1 MCGKTLNGPR
11 ANAFARARE
20 VGTRSARRPLADGER
35 AVNWILSIAI
45 GVTTLTSLYLAVR
58 YRSMRL
64 EGVTPVPVLT
74 FMAILFTSGLDV
86 GLLMFPMVDF
96 EIFASEPDYAF
107 ANPLALEFGFWGFL
121 VWGFYFLTTFYFC
134 VVEPKLQLFEIPA
147 VKLVNNL
154 TIIGTCAFTGYLF
167 LHYLPGYI
175 EGIPNVVRYTLVALT
190 VLVAVI
196 SSTQIRFVKAL
207 SLTSSGLFFAL
218 IAGSFFASNMGISGL
233 VGTMGQLGEYFGQ
246 LPQFVFPINDYH
258 AFYLFWWFAWSIM
271 IGQFVSRF
279 VSGFPAWQLLLLLL
293 VVPSIPIALWFS
305 VLYWYF
311 ANEVSI
317 AGPMSWAMMGV
328 GILFVVNSL
337 DSLTRL
343 YTHNIGFTVEALGT
357 ARYIAV
363 NWVIL
368 LGLVLAFQF
377 TPFKIEWV
385 GLTVVGI
392 YATVYTLAFRRRRV
406 LQPSRA

>member
-1 MCGKTLNGPR
+1 MNT
-11 ANAFARARE
+11 
-20 VGTRSARRPLADGER
+20 
-35 AVNWILSIAI
+35 ILSIAI
-45 GVTTLTSLYLAVR
+45 AVTTLTSVLLVFRFRNTRIEGNAPMPLVTFLAV
-58 YRSMRL
+58 
-64 EGVTPVPVLT
+64 
-74 FMAILFTSGLDV
+74 LFTSGLDV

-134 VVEPKLQLFEIPA
+134 VVEPRLQLFEIPA
-147 VKLVNNL
+147 IKLVNNL

-167 LHYLPGYI
+167 LHYLPSYI
-175 EGIPNVVRYTLVALT
+175 EGIPDGVRYALVAAT

-196 SSTQIRFVKAL
+196 SSTQIRFVKML
-207 SLTSSGLFFAL
+207 SLASSGLFFAL
-218 IAGSFFASNMGISGL
+218 IAGSFIASGMGVSGFADTL
-233 VGTMGQLGEYFGQ
+233 AQLGDYFGQ
-246 LPQFVFPINDYH
+246 LPRYVFPINDYH

-279 VSGFPAWQLLLLLL
+279 VSGFTAWQLLLLLL
-293 VVPSIPIALWFS
+293 IVPSIPIALWFS

-311 ANEVSI
+311 ANDISI
-317 AGPMSWAMMGV
+317 AGLMSWAMMGV

-343 YTHNIGFTVEALGT
+343 YTTNIGLTVEALG
-357 ARYIAV
+357 AGRYVAV

-368 LGLVLAFQF
+368 FALVMAFQF

-385 GLTVVGI
+385 GLVVVGI
-392 YATVYTLAFRRRRV
+392 YAAIYTLVFLRRTALRSV
-406 LQPSRA
+406 PA

>member
-1 MCGKTLNGPR
+1 MNT
-11 ANAFARARE
+11 
-20 VGTRSARRPLADGER
+20 
-35 AVNWILSIAI
+35 ILSAAIAL
-45 GVTTLTSLYLAVR
+45 TTLTSLLLVLRYRNTRIEGSAPMPLVTFLAV
-58 YRSMRL
+58 
-64 EGVTPVPVLT
+64 
-74 FMAILFTSGLDV
+74 LFTSGLDV

-134 VVEPKLQLFEIPA
+134 VIEPRLQLFEIPA
-147 VKLVNNL
+147 IKLINNL

-167 LHYLPGYI
+167 LRYLPGYI
-175 EGIPNVVRYTLVALT
+175 EGIPDAVRYTLVAGT

-196 SSTQIRFVKAL
+196 SSTQIRFVKVL
-207 SLTSSGLFFAL
+207 SLASSGLFFAL
-218 IAGSFFASNMGISGL
+218 IAGSFLASDMGVSGFADT
-233 VGTMGQLGEYFGQ
+233 VGQFGDYFGQ
-246 LPQFVFPINDYH
+246 LPRYVFPINDYH

-279 VSGFPAWQLLLLLL
+279 VSGFTAWQLLLLLL
-293 VVPSIPIALWFS
+293 IVPSIPIALWFS

-311 ANEVSI
+311 ANDISI
-317 AGPMSWAMMGV
+317 AGLMSWAMMGV

-343 YTHNIGFTVEALGT
+343 YTTNIGLTVEALGT
-357 ARYIAV
+357 GRYVAV
-363 NWVIL
+363 NWVTLFL
-368 LGLVLAFQF
+368 LVMAFQF

-385 GLTVVGI
+385 GLVVVGI
-392 YATVYTLAFRRRRV
+392 YAAIYTLVFLRRAALRSV
-406 LQPSRA
+406 PA

>member
-1 MCGKTLNGPR
+1 MNT
-11 ANAFARARE
+11 
-20 VGTRSARRPLADGER
+20 
-35 AVNWILSIAI
+35 ILSAAIAL
-45 GVTTLTSLYLAVR
+45 TTLTSLLLVLRYRNTRIEGSAPMPLVTFLAV
-58 YRSMRL
+58 
-64 EGVTPVPVLT
+64 
-74 FMAILFTSGLDV
+74 LFTSGLDV

-134 VVEPKLQLFEIPA
+134 VIEPRLQLFEIPA
-147 VKLVNNL
+147 IKLINNL

-175 EGIPNVVRYTLVALT
+175 EGIPDAVRYSLVAGT

-196 SSTQIRFVKAL
+196 SSTQIRFVKVL
-207 SLTSSGLFFAL
+207 SLASSGLFFAL
-218 IAGSFFASNMGISGL
+218 IAGSFLASDMGVSGFADT
-233 VGTMGQLGEYFGQ
+233 VGQFGDYFGQ
-246 LPQFVFPINDYH
+246 LPRYVFPINDYH
-258 AFYLFWWFAWSIM
+258 AFYLYWWFAWSIM

-279 VSGFPAWQLLLLLL
+279 VSGFTAWQLLLLLL
-293 VVPSIPIALWFS
+293 IVPSIPIALWFS

-311 ANEVSI
+311 ANDISI
-317 AGPMSWAMMGV
+317 AGLMSWAMMGV

-343 YTHNIGFTVEALGT
+343 YTTNIGLTVEALGT
-357 ARYIAV
+357 GRYVAV

-368 LGLVLAFQF
+368 FLLIMAFQF

-385 GLTVVGI
+385 GLVVVGI
-392 YATVYTLAFRRRRV
+392 YAAIYTLIFLRRAALRSV
-406 LQPSRA
+406 PA

>member
-1 MCGKTLNGPR
+1 MNT
-11 ANAFARARE
+11 
-20 VGTRSARRPLADGER
+20 
-35 AVNWILSIAI
+35 ILSAAIAL
-45 GVTTLTSLYLAVR
+45 TTLTSLLLVLRYRNTRIEGSAPMPLVTFLAV
-58 YRSMRL
+58 
-64 EGVTPVPVLT
+64 
-74 FMAILFTSGLDV
+74 LFTSGLDV

-134 VVEPKLQLFEIPA
+134 VVEPRLQLFEIPA
-147 VKLVNNL
+147 IKLINNL

-175 EGIPNVVRYTLVALT
+175 EGIPDAVRYSLVAGT

-196 SSTQIRFVKAL
+196 SSTQIRFVKVL
-207 SLTSSGLFFAL
+207 SLASSGLFFAL
-218 IAGSFFASNMGISGL
+218 IAGSFLASDMGVSGFADT
-233 VGTMGQLGEYFGQ
+233 VGQFCDYFGQ
-246 LPQFVFPINDYH
+246 LPRYVFPINDYH
-258 AFYLFWWFAWSIM
+258 AFYLYWWFAWSIM

-279 VSGFPAWQLLLLLL
+279 VSGFTAWQLLLLLL
-293 VVPSIPIALWFS
+293 IVPSIPIALWFS

-311 ANEVSI
+311 ANDISI
-317 AGPMSWAMMGV
+317 AGLMSWTMMGV
-328 GILFVVNSL
+328 EILFVVNSL

-343 YTHNIGFTVEALGT
+343 YTTNIGLTVEALGT
-357 ARYIAV
+357 GRYVAV

-368 LGLVLAFQF
+368 FMLIMAFQF

-385 GLTVVGI
+385 GLVVVGI
-392 YATVYTLAFRRRRV
+392 YAAIYTLIFLRRAALRSV
-406 LQPSRA
+406 LA

>member
-1 MCGKTLNGPR
+1 MNT
-11 ANAFARARE
+11 
-20 VGTRSARRPLADGER
+20 
-35 AVNWILSIAI
+35 ILSAAIAL
-45 GVTTLTSLYLAVR
+45 TTLTSLLLVLRYRNTRIEGSAPMPLVTFLAV
-58 YRSMRL
+58 
-64 EGVTPVPVLT
+64 
-74 FMAILFTSGLDV
+74 LFTSGLDV

-134 VVEPKLQLFEIPA
+134 VVEPRLQLFEIPA
-147 VKLVNNL
+147 IKLINNL

-175 EGIPNVVRYTLVALT
+175 EGIPDAVRYSLVAGT

-196 SSTQIRFVKAL
+196 SSTQIRFVKVL
-207 SLTSSGLFFAL
+207 SLASSGLFFAL
-218 IAGSFFASNMGISGL
+218 IAGSFLASNMGVSGFADT
-233 VGTMGQLGEYFGQ
+233 VGQFGDYFGQ
-246 LPQFVFPINDYH
+246 LPRYVFPINDYH
-258 AFYLFWWFAWSIM
+258 AFYLYWWFAWSIM

-279 VSGFPAWQLLLLLL
+279 VSGFTAWQLLLLLL
-293 VVPSIPIALWFS
+293 IVPSIPIALWFS

-311 ANEVSI
+311 ANDISI
-317 AGPMSWAMMGV
+317 AGLMSWAMMGV

-343 YTHNIGFTVEALGT
+343 YTTNIGLTVEALGT
-357 ARYIAV
+357 GRYVAV

-368 LGLVLAFQF
+368 FMLIMAFQF

-385 GLTVVGI
+385 GLVVVGI
-392 YATVYTLAFRRRRV
+392 YAAIYTLIFLRRAALRSV
-406 LQPSRA
+406 LA

>member
-1 MCGKTLNGPR
+1 MNL
-11 ANAFARARE
+11 
-20 VGTRSARRPLADGER
+20 
-35 AVNWILSIAI
+35 ILSGAI
-45 GVTTLTSLYLAVR
+45 GLTTLTSLLLVLR
-58 YRSMRL
+58 YRNTRIEGSTPMRL
-64 EGVTPVPVLT
+64 VT
-74 FMAILFTSGLDV
+74 FMAVLFTSGLDV

-96 EIFASEPDYAF
+96 EIFANEADYAF

-134 VVEPKLQLFEIPA
+134 VVEPRLQLFEIPA
-147 VKLVNNL
+147 IKLINNL
-154 TIIGTCAFTGYLF
+154 TIIGTCSFTGYLF
-167 LHYLPGYI
+167 LHYLPSYI
-175 EGIPNVVRYTLVALT
+175 EGIPDGARYALVAGT

-207 SLTSSGLFFAL
+207 SLASSGLFFAL
-218 IAGSFFASNMGISGL
+218 IAGAFFASNMGVSGFT
-233 VGTMGQLGEYFGQ
+233 VTLGELGDYFGQ
-246 LPQFVFPINDYH
+246 LPRFVFPINDYH

-279 VSGFPAWQLLLLLL
+279 VTGFTAWQLLLLLL
-293 VVPSIPIALWFS
+293 IVPSIPIALWFT

-343 YTHNIGFTVEALGT
+343 YTQNIGFTVETLGT
-357 ARYIAV
+357 RRYVAV
-363 NWVIL
+363 NWGIL
-368 LGLVLAFQF
+368 FALVLAFQF

-385 GLTVVGI
+385 GLVVVGI
-392 YATVYTLAFRRRRV
+392 YAAIYCLVYWRRAALRSV
-406 LQPSRA
+406 PA

>member
-1 MCGKTLNGPR
+1 MNT
-11 ANAFARARE
+11 
-20 VGTRSARRPLADGER
+20 
-35 AVNWILSIAI
+35 ILSAAIAL
-45 GVTTLTSLYLAVR
+45 TTLTSLLLVLRYRNTRIEGSAPMPLVTFLAV
-58 YRSMRL
+58 
-64 EGVTPVPVLT
+64 
-74 FMAILFTSGLDV
+74 LFTSGLDV

-134 VVEPKLQLFEIPA
+134 VVEPRLQLFEIPA
-147 VKLVNNL
+147 IKLINNL

-175 EGIPNVVRYTLVALT
+175 EGIPDAVRYSLVAGT

-196 SSTQIRFVKAL
+196 SSTQIRFVKVL
-207 SLTSSGLFFAL
+207 SLASSGLFFAL
-218 IAGSFFASNMGISGL
+218 IAGSFLASDMGVSGFADT
-233 VGTMGQLGEYFGQ
+233 VGQFGDYFGQ
-246 LPQFVFPINDYH
+246 LPRYVFPINDYH
-258 AFYLFWWFAWSIM
+258 AFYLYWWFAWSIM

-279 VSGFPAWQLLLLLL
+279 VSGFTAWQLLLLLL
-293 VVPSIPIALWFS
+293 IVPSIPIALWFS

-311 ANEVSI
+311 ANDISI
-317 AGPMSWAMMGV
+317 AGLMSWAMMGV
-328 GILFVVNSL
+328 GVLFVVNSL

-343 YTHNIGFTVEALGT
+343 YTTNIGLTVEALGT
-357 ARYIAV
+357 GRYVAV

-368 LGLVLAFQF
+368 FLLIMAFQF

-385 GLTVVGI
+385 GLVVVGI
-392 YATVYTLAFRRRRV
+392 YAAIYTLVFLRRAALRSV
-406 LQPSRA
+406 PA

>member
-1 MCGKTLNGPR
+1 MNT
-11 ANAFARARE
+11 
-20 VGTRSARRPLADGER
+20 
-35 AVNWILSIAI
+35 ILSAAIAL
-45 GVTTLTSLYLAVR
+45 TTLTSLLLVLRYRNTRIEGSAPMPLVTFLAV
-58 YRSMRL
+58 
-64 EGVTPVPVLT
+64 
-74 FMAILFTSGLDV
+74 LFTSGLDV
-86 GLLMFPMVDF
+86 GLLMFPMVDY

-134 VVEPKLQLFEIPA
+134 VVEPRLQLFEIPA
-147 VKLVNNL
+147 IKLINNL

-175 EGIPNVVRYTLVALT
+175 EGIPDAVRYTLVAGT

-196 SSTQIRFVKAL
+196 SSTQIRFVKVL
-207 SLTSSGLFFAL
+207 SLASSGLFFAL
-218 IAGSFFASNMGISGL
+218 IAGSFLASNMGVSAFADT
-233 VGTMGQLGEYFGQ
+233 VGQFGDYFGQ
-246 LPQFVFPINDYH
+246 LPRYVFPINDYH

-279 VSGFPAWQLLLLLL
+279 VSGFAAWQLLLLLL
-293 VVPSIPIALWFS
+293 IVPSIPIALWFS

-311 ANEVSI
+311 ANNISI
-317 AGPMSWAMMGV
+317 AGLMSWAMMGV

-343 YTHNIGFTVEALGT
+343 YTTNIGLTVEALGT
-357 ARYIAV
+357 GRYVAV

-368 LGLVLAFQF
+368 FLLIMAFQF

-385 GLTVVGI
+385 GLVVVGI
-392 YATVYTLAFRRRRV
+392 YAAIYTLVFLRRAELRSV
-406 LQPSRA
+406 PA

>member
-1 MCGKTLNGPR
+1 MNT
-11 ANAFARARE
+11 
-20 VGTRSARRPLADGER
+20 
-35 AVNWILSIAI
+35 ILSAAIAL
-45 GVTTLTSLYLAVR
+45 TTLTSLLLVLRYRNTRIEGSAPMPLVTFLAV
-58 YRSMRL
+58 
-64 EGVTPVPVLT
+64 
-74 FMAILFTSGLDV
+74 LFTSGLDV

-134 VVEPKLQLFEIPA
+134 VVEPRLQLFEIPA
-147 VKLVNNL
+147 IKLINNL

-175 EGIPNVVRYTLVALT
+175 EGIPDVVRYSLVAGT

-196 SSTQIRFVKAL
+196 SSTQIRFVKVL
-207 SLTSSGLFFAL
+207 SLASSGLFFAL
-218 IAGSFFASNMGISGL
+218 IAGSFLASDMGVSGFADT
-233 VGTMGQLGEYFGQ
+233 VGQFGDYFGQ
-246 LPQFVFPINDYH
+246 LPRYVFPINDYH

-279 VSGFPAWQLLLLLL
+279 VSGFTAWQLLLLLL
-293 VVPSIPIALWFS
+293 IVPSIPIALWFS

-311 ANEVSI
+311 ANDISI
-317 AGPMSWAMMGV
+317 AGLMSWAMMGV

-343 YTHNIGFTVEALGT
+343 YTTNIGLTVEALGT
-357 ARYIAV
+357 CRYVAV

-368 LGLVLAFQF
+368 FLLIMAFQF

-385 GLTVVGI
+385 GLVVVGI
-392 YATVYTLAFRRRRV
+392 YAAIYTLVFLRRAA
-406 LQPSRA
+406 LRAVPA

>member
-1 MCGKTLNGPR
+1 MNT
-11 ANAFARARE
+11 
-20 VGTRSARRPLADGER
+20 
-35 AVNWILSIAI
+35 ILSAAIAL
-45 GVTTLTSLYLAVR
+45 TTLTSLLLVLRYRNTRIEGSAPMPVVTFLAV
-58 YRSMRL
+58 
-64 EGVTPVPVLT
+64 
-74 FMAILFTSGLDV
+74 LFTSGLDV

-134 VVEPKLQLFEIPA
+134 VVEPRLQLFEIPA
-147 VKLVNNL
+147 IKLINNL

-167 LHYLPGYI
+167 LRYLPGYI
-175 EGIPNVVRYTLVALT
+175 EGIPDAVRYTLVAGT

-196 SSTQIRFVKAL
+196 SSTQIRFVKVL
-207 SLTSSGLFFAL
+207 SLASSGLFFAL
-218 IAGSFFASNMGISGL
+218 IAGSFLASDMGVSGFANI
-233 VGTMGQLGEYFGQ
+233 VGQFGDYFGQ
-246 LPQFVFPINDYH
+246 LPRYVFPINDYH

-279 VSGFPAWQLLLLLL
+279 VSGFTAWQLLLLLL
-293 VVPSIPIALWFS
+293 IVPSIPIALWFS

-311 ANEVSI
+311 ANDISI
-317 AGPMSWAMMGV
+317 AGLLSWAMMGV

-343 YTHNIGFTVEALGT
+343 YTTNIGLTVEALGT
-357 ARYIAV
+357 GRYVAV

-368 LGLVLAFQF
+368 FLLIMAFQF

-385 GLTVVGI
+385 GLVVVGI
-392 YATVYTLAFRRRRV
+392 YAAIYTLVFLRRAALRSV
-406 LQPSRA
+406 PA

>member
-1 MCGKTLNGPR
+1 MNT
-11 ANAFARARE
+11 
-20 VGTRSARRPLADGER
+20 
-35 AVNWILSIAI
+35 ILSAAIAL
-45 GVTTLTSLYLAVR
+45 TTLTSLLLVLRYRNTRIEGSAPMPLVTFLAV
-58 YRSMRL
+58 
-64 EGVTPVPVLT
+64 
-74 FMAILFTSGLDV
+74 LFTSGLDV

-134 VVEPKLQLFEIPA
+134 VVEPRLQLFEIPA
-147 VKLVNNL
+147 IKLINNL

-175 EGIPNVVRYTLVALT
+175 EGIPDALRYALVAGT

-196 SSTQIRFVKAL
+196 SSTQIRFVKVL
-207 SLTSSGLFFAL
+207 SLASSGLFFAL
-218 IAGSFFASNMGISGL
+218 IAGSFLASNMGVSAFADT
-233 VGTMGQLGEYFGQ
+233 VGQFGDYFGQ
-246 LPQFVFPINDYH
+246 LPRYVFPINDYH

-279 VSGFPAWQLLLLLL
+279 VSGFAAWQLLLLLL
-293 VVPSIPIALWFS
+293 IVPSIPIALWFS

-311 ANEVSI
+311 ANNISI
-317 AGPMSWAMMGV
+317 AGLMSWAMMGV

-343 YTHNIGFTVEALGT
+343 YTTNIGLTVEALGT
-357 ARYIAV
+357 GRYVAV

-368 LGLVLAFQF
+368 FLLIMAFQF

-385 GLTVVGI
+385 GLVVVGI
-392 YATVYTLAFRRRRV
+392 YAAIYTLVFLRRAELRSV
-406 LQPSRA
+406 PA

>member
-1 MCGKTLNGPR
+1 M
-11 ANAFARARE
+11 NA
-20 VGTRSARRPLADGER
+20 
-35 AVNWILSIAI
+35 ILSAAIAL
-45 GVTTLTSLYLAVR
+45 TTLTSLLLVLRYRNTRIEGSAPMPLVTFLAV
-58 YRSMRL
+58 
-64 EGVTPVPVLT
+64 
-74 FMAILFTSGLDV
+74 LFTSGLDV

-134 VVEPKLQLFEIPA
+134 VVEPRLQLFEIPA
-147 VKLVNNL
+147 IKLINNL

-175 EGIPNVVRYTLVALT
+175 EGIPDVVRYALVAGT

-196 SSTQIRFVKAL
+196 SSTQIRFVKVL
-207 SLTSSGLFFAL
+207 SLASSGLFFAL
-218 IAGSFFASNMGISGL
+218 IAGSFIASGMGVSGFADTL
-233 VGTMGQLGEYFGQ
+233 GQLSDYFGQ
-246 LPQFVFPINDYH
+246 LPRYVFPINDYH

-279 VSGFPAWQLLLLLL
+279 VSGFTAWQLLLLLL
-293 VVPSIPIALWFS
+293 IVPSIPIALWFS

-311 ANEVSI
+311 ANDISI
-317 AGPMSWAMMGV
+317 AGLMSWAMMGV
-328 GILFVVNSL
+328 GVLFVVNSL

-343 YTHNIGFTVEALGT
+343 YTTNIGLTVEAFGT
-357 ARYIAV
+357 GHYVAV
-363 NWVIL
+363 NWMIL
-368 LGLVLAFQF
+368 FVLIMAFQF

-385 GLTVVGI
+385 GLVVVGI
-392 YATVYTLAFRRRRV
+392 YAAIYTLVFLRRAALRSV
-406 LQPSRA
+406 PA

>member
-1 MCGKTLNGPR
+1 M
-11 ANAFARARE
+11 NA
-20 VGTRSARRPLADGER
+20 
-35 AVNWILSIAI
+35 ILSTAIAL
-45 GVTTLTSLYLAVR
+45 TTLTSLLLVLRYRNTRIEGSAPMPLVTFLAV
-58 YRSMRL
+58 
-64 EGVTPVPVLT
+64 
-74 FMAILFTSGLDV
+74 LFTSGLDV

-134 VVEPKLQLFEIPA
+134 VAEPRLRLFEIPA
-147 VKLVNNL
+147 IKLINNL

-175 EGIPNVVRYTLVALT
+175 EGIPDAVRYALVAGT

-196 SSTQIRFVKAL
+196 SSTQIRFVKVL
-207 SLTSSGLFFAL
+207 SLASSGLFFAL
-218 IAGSFFASNMGISGL
+218 IAGSFMASGMGVSGFADT
-233 VGTMGQLGEYFGQ
+233 VGQLGDYFGQ
-246 LPQFVFPINDYH
+246 LPRFVLPINDYH

-279 VSGFPAWQLLLLLL
+279 VSGFTAWQLLLLLL

-311 ANEVSI
+311 ANDISI
-317 AGPMSWAMMGV
+317 AGLMSWAMMGV

-343 YTHNIGFTVEALGT
+343 YTQNIGLTVDALGT
-357 ARYIAV
+357 KRYVAV

-368 LGLVLAFQF
+368 FALVMAFQF

-385 GLTVVGI
+385 GLVVVGI
-392 YATVYTLAFRRRRV
+392 YAAIYILVFLRRAA
-406 LQPSRA
+406 LQSVPV

>member
-1 MCGKTLNGPR
+1 MNT
-11 ANAFARARE
+11 
-20 VGTRSARRPLADGER
+20 
-35 AVNWILSIAI
+35 ILSAAIAL
-45 GVTTLTSLYLAVR
+45 TTLTSLLLVLRYRNTRIEGSAPMPLVTFLAV
-58 YRSMRL
+58 
-64 EGVTPVPVLT
+64 
-74 FMAILFTSGLDV
+74 LFTSGLDV

-134 VVEPKLQLFEIPA
+134 VIEPRLQLFEIPA
-147 VKLVNNL
+147 IKLINNL

-175 EGIPNVVRYTLVALT
+175 EGIPDAVRYSLVAVT

-196 SSTQIRFVKAL
+196 SSTQIRFVKVL
-207 SLTSSGLFFAL
+207 SLASSGLFFAL
-218 IAGSFFASNMGISGL
+218 IAGSFLASNMGVSGFADT
-233 VGTMGQLGEYFGQ
+233 VGQFGDYFGQ
-246 LPQFVFPINDYH
+246 LPRYVFPINDYH

-279 VSGFPAWQLLLLLL
+279 VSGFAAWQLLLLLL
-293 VVPSIPIALWFS
+293 IVPSIPIALWFS

-311 ANEVSI
+311 ANEISI
-317 AGPMSWAMMGV
+317 AGLMSWAMMGV

-343 YTHNIGFTVEALGT
+343 YTTNIGLTVEALGT
-357 ARYIAV
+357 GRYVAV

-368 LGLVLAFQF
+368 FLLIMAFQF

-385 GLTVVGI
+385 GLVVVGI
-392 YATVYTLAFRRRRV
+392 YAAIYTLVFLRRAALRSV
-406 LQPSRA
+406 PA

>member
-1 MCGKTLNGPR
+1 MNT
-11 ANAFARARE
+11 
-20 VGTRSARRPLADGER
+20 
-35 AVNWILSIAI
+35 ILSVAIAL
-45 GVTTLTSLYLAVR
+45 TTLTSMLLVLRYRNTRIEGSAPMPLVTFLAV
-58 YRSMRL
+58 
-64 EGVTPVPVLT
+64 
-74 FMAILFTSGLDV
+74 LFTSGLDV

-96 EIFASEPDYAF
+96 EIFANEPDYAF

-134 VVEPKLQLFEIPA
+134 VVEPRLQLFEIPA
-147 VKLVNNL
+147 IKLINNL

-175 EGIPNVVRYTLVALT
+175 EGIPDAVRYALVAAT

-196 SSTQIRFVKAL
+196 SSTQIRFVKVL
-207 SLTSSGLFFAL
+207 SLASSGLFFAL
-218 IAGSFFASNMGISGL
+218 IAGSFLASDMGVSGFADT
-233 VGTMGQLGEYFGQ
+233 VGQFGDYFGQ
-246 LPQFVFPINDYH
+246 LPRYVFPINDYH

-279 VSGFPAWQLLLLLL
+279 VSGFTAWQLLLLLL
-293 VVPSIPIALWFS
+293 TVPSIPIALWFL

-311 ANEVSI
+311 ANDISI
-317 AGPMSWAMMGV
+317 AGLMSWAMMGV

-343 YTHNIGFTVEALGT
+343 YTTNIGFTVEALGT
-357 ARYIAV
+357 GRYVAV

-368 LGLVLAFQF
+368 FLLIMAFQF

-385 GLTVVGI
+385 GLVVVGI
-392 YATVYTLAFRRRRV
+392 YAAIYTLVFLRRAALRSV
-406 LQPSRA
+406 PA

>member
-1 MCGKTLNGPR
+1 MN
-11 ANAFARARE
+11 E
-20 VGTRSARRPLADGER
+20 
-35 AVNWILSIAI
+35 ILSGAIAL
-45 GVTTLTSLYLAVR
+45 TTLTSLLLVLRYRNTRIEGATPMRLITFLAV
-58 YRSMRL
+58 
-64 EGVTPVPVLT
+64 
-74 FMAILFTSGLDV
+74 LFTSGLDV

-96 EIFASEPDYAF
+96 EIFANEADYAF

-134 VVEPKLQLFEIPA
+134 VVEPRLQLFEIPA
-147 VKLVNNL
+147 IKLINNL

-167 LHYLPGYI
+167 LHYLPSYI
-175 EGIPNVVRYTLVALT
+175 EGIPDAVRYTMVAGT

-207 SLTSSGLFFAL
+207 SLASSALFFAL
-218 IAGSFFASNMGISGL
+218 IAGAFFASNMGVSGFAATL
-233 VGTMGQLGEYFGQ
+233 RELGDYFGQ
-246 LPQFVFPINDYH
+246 LPRFVFPINDYH

-279 VSGFPAWQLLLLLL
+279 VTGFTAWQLLLLLL
-293 VVPSIPIALWFS
+293 IVPSIPIALWFS

-311 ANEVSI
+311 ANDISI
-317 AGPMSWAMMGV
+317 AGLMSWAMMGV

-343 YTHNIGFTVEALGT
+343 YTQNIGLTVEALGSG
-357 ARYIAV
+357 RYVVV

-368 LGLVLAFQF
+368 FALVLAFQF

-385 GLTVVGI
+385 GLVVVGI
-392 YATVYTLAFRRRRV
+392 YAAIYVLVYLRRAALHSV
-406 LQPSRA
+406 PA